1 MALIINTNV
10 EALIGENDISQN
22 QSMLD
27 SATTDL
33 SSGLRINTAADDASG
48 FAISEDLT
56 AQVDGLNQAESNVQ
70 NGVSLVQTAD
80 GAVNDVEAMLQRIFS
95 LADEFNGGIE
105 TTSTDQNAIISEIS
119 ALASEIQQI
128 GTEAQFN
135 GITLF
140 AGETVTFQVGA
151 NDGEQISVTISSLN
165 TIVSGLAGI
174 VSATVSGSG
183 STTLTS
189 SDILSTLQ
197 SYIDSAAN
205 IGADIGAV
213 QNRLTFTLDNLQT
226 YSENLSSA
234 QGTIADV
241 DMASEMAEFSKDQI
255 LTQSSE
261 SMFASSLTQMQSVL
275 QIENK
280 VLQ

>member
-22 QSMLD
+22 QSALNN
-27 SATTDL
+27 ATTDL

-48 FAISEDLT
+48 YAISEDLT

-80 GAVNDVEAMLQRIFS
+80 GAVNDVESMLQRIYT
-95 LADEFNGGIE
+95 LANEYNGGIE
-105 TTSTDQNAIISEIS
+105 TTTTDQNAIVSEIS

-128 GTEAQFN
+128 GNEAQFN

-151 NDGEQISVTISSLN
+151 NDGEQISVTISSLSS
-165 TIVSGLAGI
+165 IVTGLAGI
-174 VSATVSGSG
+174 ISGTG

-189 SDILSTLQ
+189 SNILSTLQ
-197 SYIDSAAN
+197 GYIDSAAN

-213 QNRLTFTLDNLQT
+213 QNRLSYTLDNLET
-226 YSENLSSA
+226 YSENLNSA

-241 DMASEMAEFSKDQI
+241 NMASEMAEYSKDQI
-255 LTQSSE
+255 LTESSE
-261 SMFASSLTQMQSVL
+261 SMFAGSLTQMQQVL
-275 QIENK
+275 SIENK
-280 VLQ
+280 VVQ

>member
-22 QSMLD
+22 QSALNN
-27 SATTDL
+27 ATTDL

-48 FAISEDLT
+48 YAISEDLT

-80 GAVNDVEAMLQRIFS
+80 GAVNDVESMLQRIYT
-95 LADEFNGGIE
+95 LANEYNGGIE
-105 TTSTDQNAIISEIS
+105 TTTTDQNAIVSEIA

-128 GTEAQFN
+128 GNEAQFN

-140 AGETVTFQVGA
+140 SGETVTFQVGA
-151 NDGEQISVTISSLN
+151 NDGEQISVTISSLSS
-165 TIVSGLAGI
+165 IVTGLSGI
-174 VSATVSGSG
+174 ISGTG
-183 STTLTS
+183 TTTLTS
-189 SDILSTLQ
+189 SNILSTLQ

-213 QNRLTFTLDNLQT
+213 QNRLSYTLDNLET
-226 YSENLSSA
+226 YSENLNSA

-241 DMASEMAEFSKDQI
+241 NMASEMAEYSKDQI
-255 LTQSSE
+255 LTESSE
-261 SMFASSLTQMQSVL
+261 SMFAGSLTQMQQVL
-275 QIENK
+275 SIENK
-280 VLQ
+280 VVQ